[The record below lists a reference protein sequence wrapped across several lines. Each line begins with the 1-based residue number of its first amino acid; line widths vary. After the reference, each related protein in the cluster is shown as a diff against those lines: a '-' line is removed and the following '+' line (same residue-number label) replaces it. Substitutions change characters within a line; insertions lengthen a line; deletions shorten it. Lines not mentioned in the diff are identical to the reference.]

1 MVKNFTQ
8 HGNSWAVVIDKPI
21 LDLININPEKMAV
34 QISTDGNNLI
44 LSPVRDVVRRKKFES
59 AVNKANKKYGRMFK
73 RLAE

>member
-8 HGNSWAVVIDKPI
+8 HGNSWAVVIDRPI
-21 LDLININPEKMAV
+21 LDLINVNPEKMAV

>member
-8 HGNSWAVVIDKPI
+8 HGNSWAVVIDRPI
-21 LDLININPEKMAV
+21 LDLINVNPEKMAV

-44 LSPVRDVVRRKKFES
+44 LSPVRDAVRRRKFES
-59 AVNKANKKYGRMFK
+59 AVDKANKKYGRMFK

>member
-8 HGNSWAVVIDKPI
+8 HGNSWAMVIDRPI
-21 LDLININPEKMAV
+21 LDLINVNPEKMAM

-44 LSPVRDVVRRKKFES
+44 LSPVRDVGRRRKFES